1 MRTWKVNTVCPILA
15 TLAGVGMISGCSGEK
30 KPAEQPL
37 VPVAVAQVREY
48 AGSEGVNYSASIV
61 PYEQLAVSFKSAG
74 YVTSILQRKGSDGRM
89 RNLQAGDWVKKGTV
103 LATVRQ
109 ADYQRVL
116 DQYKGQ
122 LEQAKAAAEKS
133 TADFGR
139 AQGLYAANA
148 MTQSDFDAAKAQNDA
163 NQGNVVTAQAAV
175 AQAQQAL
182 EDCELQA
189 PSNGQI
195 LGRNIEIGVLAAT
208 GTTAF
213 TMGDTTSVKAIF
225 GVPDTVLPSIK
236 LGNKQAIT
244 TETFSQEFVGQ
255 ITAIYPQADQK
266 SRTFQVEVTIP
277 NPKDLLKSG
286 MIATLYL
293 GQSKLSSPALVV
305 PLAAIVSPPDGSKTF
320 SVFVVEQ
327 SGDKDI
333 AHRRSVQPG
342 GAFGDMVSITRGVSL
357 GERVISNGA
366 TLVNDGQAVRI
377 TQ

>member
-1 MRTWKVNTVCPILA
+1 MHRWKVNRAWAILA
-15 TLAGVGMISGCSGEK
+15 ALAACLAAGCSGEK
-30 KPAEQPL
+30 KPSEPPMLPVTVAE
-37 VPVAVAQVREY
+37 VRQY
-48 AGSEGVNYSASIV
+48 SGSEGVNYSASIV

-89 RNLQAGDWVKKGTV
+89 RNLQAGDWVKQGTV

-109 ADYQRVL
+109 ADYQRAL

-122 LEQAKAAAEKS
+122 LDQAKAAAEKS

-139 AQGLYAANA
+139 AQALYAANA

-163 NQGNVVTAQAAV
+163 NQGTLVTAQAAV

-182 EDCELQA
+182 EDCELRA

-195 LGRNIEIGVLAAT
+195 LGRNIEVGVLAAT

-213 TMGDTTSVKAIF
+213 TMGDTTAVKAVF
-225 GVPDTVLPSIK
+225 GVPDTVLPTIK

-244 TETFSQEFVGQ
+244 TETFSQDFWGR

-266 SRTFQVEVTIP
+266 SRTFQVEVTVP
-277 NPKDLLKSG
+277 NSKDLLKSG

-293 GQSKLSSPALVV
+293 GQSKLPSAALVV
-305 PLAAIVSPPDGSKTF
+305 PLAAIVSPADGSNSF

-333 AHRRSVQPG
+333 ARRRTVQPG
-342 GAFGDMVSITRGVSL
+342 GAYGDMVGITKGVSL
-357 GERVISNGA
+357 GERVISTGA
-366 TLVNDGQAVRI
+366 TLVNDGQAVRVV
-377 TQ
+377 Q